1 VPPGMADLLVRHHSD
16 YGLPMYTTENGGAS
30 RLRFAR
36 RVYLDPYLRATDE
49 AIARGAEI
57 RAYFL
62 WSLRDNFPNLLDHD
76 PHLVGAARVLEQGC
90 GRYLRKVR
98 AGPSGPARFVL
109 RGAPGALGLVQLGR
123 GEVPRV
129 AAADAAGD
137 EDATVEKPRHAA
149 GQTSGV
155 HRAGRAQL
163 AGRRIEQLTCG

>member
-1 VPPGMADLLVRHHSD
+1 MTDLLVRHHND
-16 YGLPMYTTENGGAS
+16 YGLPMYTTEKRRSVATT
-30 RLRFAR
+30 LRPKG
-36 RVYLDPYLRATDE
+36 YLDAYLRATDE
-49 AIARGAEI
+49 AVARGAGI

-62 WSLRDNFPNLLDHD
+62 WSLRDNFPALLDHD
-76 PHLVGAARVLEQGC
+76 PRLVGAARVLEQGC

-98 AGPSGPARFVL
+98 AGPSGPAHFVL
-109 RGAPGALGLVQLGR
+109 RGAPRALGLVQLGR

>member
-1 VPPGMADLLVRHHSD
+1 MTGPRSLPLRPLQPGSSPGHLAHLDRAVRDDPPPDF
-16 YGLPMYTTENGGAS
+16 Y
-30 RLRFAR
+30 FR
-36 RVYLDPYLRATDE
+36 RGSTAGR
-49 AIARGAEI
+49 I
-57 RAYFL
+57 
-62 WSLRDNFPNLLDHD
+62 WLLDHD
-76 PHLVGAARVLEQGC
+76 PRLVGAARVLEQGC

-98 AGPSGPARFVL
+98 TGPSGPARFVL
-109 RGAPGALGLVQLGR
+109 RGAPRALGLVQLGR

-129 AAADAAGD
+129 VAADAAGD